1 MIKHVAE
8 NEFKGEVLD
17 QNGVVV
23 VDFWATWC
31 GPCKM
36 IAPVID
42 EIAGDLKNVKFVKV
56 DVDKNPSVANKFQ
69 VASIPTLV
77 MFKDGKP
84 IDKVIGFRPKNDLE
98 NIIKKH
104 L

>member
-8 NEFKGEVLD
+8 HEFKGEVLE